1 MKRFLVL
8 STVFVFAG
16 ISFAEQTQSEVSQ
29 GPYHT
34 GGPKRR
40 IEWCKQNWE
49 KCKQIKLKML
59 SAKKE
64 CLEKGQD
71 FEAFRSCMAQFRE
84 QRKREMKE
92 MKKEE
97 MKQ

>member
-8 STVFVFAG
+8 SAAFAFVG
-16 ISFAEQTQSEVSQ
+16 ISFAQQTQSEGSQ

-49 KCKQIKLKML
+49 KCRQMKLERL

-64 CLEKGQD
+64 CLEKS
-71 FEAFRSCMAQFRE
+71 ESYETFRSCMVQFRE
-84 QRKREMKE
+84 QRRQEMKGL
-92 MKKEE
+92 
-97 MKQ
+97 KQD

>member
-8 STVFVFAG
+8 SAAFVFAG
-16 ISFAEQTQSEVSQ
+16 ISFAEQALSEGSQ

-34 GGPKRR
+34 GGPRRR

-49 KCKQIKLKML
+49 KCKQVQLKML

-64 CLEKGQD
+64 CLEKSESY
-71 FEAFRSCMAQFRE
+71 EAFRNCMAQFRE
-84 QRKREMKE
+84 QRRQEMKGL
-92 MKKEE
+92 
-97 MKQ
+97 KQD